1 METILELL
9 TPDQVDAIT
18 SVYGSVAAFASQAV
32 ADVELFLT
40 TYIVEDIFW

>member
-1 METILELL
+1 MEIILEIL
-9 TPDQVDAIT
+9 TPEQIDTIT
-18 SVYGSVAAFASQAV
+18 SIYGSVAAFAGQAV